1 VTVTGDRALLTLK
14 GQQSVNE
21 VLERIRTAK
30 AKLISLT
37 PQNSPLEDLFM
48 REVREQRGEE

>member
-1 VTVTGDRALLTLK
+1 
-14 GQQSVNE
+14 VNE

-37 PQNSPLEDLFM
+37 PQNGSLEDLFM